1 MSLQVATNPYNGKKA
16 VVLGLGRSGLA
27 AARLLKRSGAEVTAC
42 DSGESPVLMERADL
56 LRKEG
61 IRVLTG
67 TDAACD
73 SIIHDIAIL
82 SPGIEETAP
91 IVVNVLSKGTS
102 LVGELELA
110 FTLCPYP
117 VVAITGTNGKTTTT
131 ELATL
136 MLRGAGLRAASCGN
150 IGTPMSELLEGGL
163 TWDVL
168 VAEVSSFQLETVRT
182 FHPKVSVWLNMS
194 PNHLDRYPS
203 MHEYR
208 EAKLRIF
215 ENQSSDDWAV
225 IPRDTRDLDLSK
237 IKARRLSF
245 SVTDETADV
254 SLFDS
259 LKIHYDGKELLDLSK
274 TRLRGPHNAANVMAA
289 FATGIALGADT
300 IRMADAIREYT
311 PPAHRCE
318 FIAELDGLRWI
329 NDSKATTLDA
339 MEQAIKSVQG
349 PLILIAGGKDKGF
362 EFSPIAPLVRDR
374 VSIAVLIGEMRHRIA
389 RDWAPVRCLEAESLQ
404 EAVQIAR
411 KEAQSGTTILFSPG
425 TSSFDMFRDYVE
437 RGETFRR
444 LVMESAATGLPSHK
458 EPHTIPSKNNLLAHQ

>member
-1 MSLQVATNPYNGKKA
+1 MSMTADSNPYTGKQA

-27 AARLLKRSGAEVTAC
+27 AARLLKRYGAGVTAC
-42 DSGESPVLMERADL
+42 DSGESPVLMERAEL

-67 TDAACD
+67 TDAVRD
-73 SIIHDIAIL
+73 SIVHDIAIL
-82 SPGIEETAP
+82 SPGIEETAS
-91 IVVNVLSKGTS
+91 IVVNVLSKGTP
-102 LVGELELA
+102 LIGELELA
-110 FTLCPYP
+110 FTLSPYP

-131 ELATL
+131 ELTTL

-168 VAEVSSFQLETVRT
+168 VAEVSSFQLETIRT
-182 FHPKVSVWLNMS
+182 FHPKVSVWLNLS

-203 MHEYR
+203 LHEYR

-215 ENQSSDDWAV
+215 ENQGADDWAV
-225 IPRDTRDLDLSK
+225 IPCDTKDLDLSK
-237 IKARRLSF
+237 IKSRKLSF
-245 SVTDETADV
+245 SVSDETADL
-254 SLFDS
+254 SLRGD
-259 LKIHYDGKELLDLSK
+259 LKIHYAGKELLDLSK

-289 FATGIALGADT
+289 FASGIALGADT
-300 IRMADAIREYT
+300 NRMAEAILDYT
-311 PPAHRCE
+311 PPPHRCE
-318 FIAELDGLRWI
+318 FIAERDGLRWI

-362 EFSPIAPLVRDR
+362 EFSPIAPLIRDR
-374 VSIAVLIGEMRHRIA
+374 VSVAVLIGEMRHRIA
-389 RDWAPVRCLEAESLQ
+389 RDWAPVRCLETESLE

-411 KEAQSGTTILFSPG
+411 KEAKPGTTILFSPG

-444 LVMESAATGLPSHK
+444 LVTEAPGKGVSLTNGATHNP
-458 EPHTIPSKNNLLAHQ
+458 

>member
-1 MSLQVATNPYNGKKA
+1 MSMTADSNPYTGKKV

-27 AARLLKRSGAEVTAC
+27 AARLLKQYGAGVTAC
-42 DSGESPVLMERADL
+42 DSGESPVLMERAEL

-67 TDAACD
+67 TDAARD
-73 SIIHDIAIL
+73 SIVHDIAIL
-82 SPGIEETAP
+82 SPGIEETAS
-91 IVVNVLSKGTS
+91 IVVNVLSKGTP
-102 LVGELELA
+102 LIGELELA
-110 FTLCPYP
+110 FTLSPYP

-131 ELATL
+131 ELTTL

-168 VAEVSSFQLETVRT
+168 VAEVSSFQLETIRT
-182 FHPKVSVWLNMS
+182 FHPKVSVWLNLS

-203 MHEYR
+203 LHEYR

-215 ENQSSDDWAV
+215 ENQGADDWAV
-225 IPRDTRDLDLSK
+225 IPRDTKDLDLSK
-237 IKARRLSF
+237 IKSRKLSF
-245 SVTDETADV
+245 SVSDETADL
-254 SLFDS
+254 SLHGD
-259 LKIHYDGKELLDLSK
+259 LKIHYAGKELLDLSK

-289 FATGIALGADT
+289 FASGIALGADT
-300 IRMADAIREYT
+300 NRMAEAIRDYT
-311 PPAHRCE
+311 PPPHRCE
-318 FIAELDGLRWI
+318 FIAERDGLRWI

-339 MEQAIKSVQG
+339 MEQAIRSVQG

-362 EFSPIAPLVRDR
+362 EFSPIAPLIRDR
-374 VSIAVLIGEMRHRIA
+374 VSVAVLIGEMRHRIA
-389 RDWAPVRCLEAESLQ
+389 RDWAPVRCLETESLE

-411 KEAQSGTTILFSPG
+411 KEAKPGTTILFSPG

-444 LVMESAATGLPSHK
+444 LVTEAPGKGVSLTNGATHNP
-458 EPHTIPSKNNLLAHQ
+458 